1 MKRNNTSII
10 KQIFVTLYVTVK
22 MTELL
27 SKMVKLN
34 NFLNKYSVQ
43 IIMYEILHTYAK
55 IKVHG

>member
-1 MKRNNTSII
+1 MKRNNISII
-10 KQIFVTLYVTVK
+10 KQLFVTLYVTVK

-55 IKVHG
+55 IKIHG